1 MQSYDKTRRWSRQQ
15 VDLAVKVAIYNDAH
29 RVLVPG
35 RAADLSEGGMSL
47 YAGIHLQPGDLVEI
61 EFEAPF
67 YATVEAI
74 IRYRSGFTFGLE
86 FITPLTL

>member
-1 MQSYDKTRRWSRQQ
+1 MQPSEKARRWPRQQ
-15 VDLAVKVAIYNDAH
+15 VDLPVKVAVYHDAQ
-29 RVLVPG
+29 RTLVPG

-47 YAGIHLQPGDLVEI
+47 YAGIQLKPGDLVEI

-67 YATVEAI
+67 FATVQAT

-86 FITPLTL
+86 FITPLSL